1 MRIVK
6 RVLKG
11 LLILVMVVG
20 VCIVLRIAAG
30 LLLQQAPPIRTAE
43 DQALQ
48 ARAVELHH
56 DALLVDGH
64 NDLPTWILHYGFDI
78 GMDGNEPSD
87 RDPFIHYGLP
97 WLPGSPSGNDIH
109 THTDLA
115 RIREGGLDAQFF
127 SIWVACSYYEASN
140 PGRARQQA
148 IDMIEALRSQVRRYP
163 DVIEFAYTVSDVER
177 IVSEGRLAALM
188 GLEGGHA
195 IEDDLENLLHFHEQ
209 GIRYMTLT
217 HNCSHGWA
225 GSSSDSHD
233 SGVVDLG
240 LSAFGREAVREM
252 NSLGMIV
259 DVSHV
264 SDDTFWDVL
273 EVTRA
278 PIMASHSS
286 ARALADHPRNLT
298 DEMLRAVADNGGVVM
313 INFSTLYLDR
323 EKIPAWKVFSGWHWF
338 THPSG
343 PETPLSMLV
352 DHIDHLANV
361 AGIDHVGLGSDFDG
375 VPTLPEG
382 LKDVGDFPNIT
393 VELVRRGYS
402 DEDVRKVLGGNVL
415 RVLDAVESVS
425 AQAANRSNSD
435 RPDTRGAR

>member
-1 MRIVK
+1 
-6 RVLKG
+6 
-11 LLILVMVVG
+11 
-20 VCIVLRIAAG
+20 
-30 LLLQQAPPIRTAE
+30 
-43 DQALQ
+43 
-48 ARAVELHH
+48 
-56 DALLVDGH
+56 
-64 NDLPTWILHYGFDI
+64 
-78 GMDGNEPSD
+78 
-87 RDPFIHYGLP
+87 
-97 WLPGSPSGNDIH
+97 
-109 THTDLA
+109 
-115 RIREGGLDAQFF
+115 
-127 SIWVACSYYEASN
+127 
-140 PGRARQQA
+140 
-148 IDMIEALRSQVRRYP
+148 MIEALRSQVRRYP

-240 LSAFGREAVREM
+240 LSAFGREVVREM

-298 DEMLRAVADNGGVVM
+298 DEMLGAVADNGGVVM
-313 INFSTLYLDR
+313 INFSTLYLDP